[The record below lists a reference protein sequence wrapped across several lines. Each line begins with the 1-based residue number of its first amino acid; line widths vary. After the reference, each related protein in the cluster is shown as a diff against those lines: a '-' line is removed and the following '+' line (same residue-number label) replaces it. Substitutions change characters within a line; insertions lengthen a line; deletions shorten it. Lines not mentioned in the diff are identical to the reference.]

1 MADSKRRADA
11 TSVASTNDMDLND
24 ITDIDDMNAAFEKL
38 CDEEVAIDD
47 ELKSLLDHQGIL
59 ESKMSGLHKMLP
71 NLQILETDSK
81 QLYGMISFTS
91 TLAENVSSKVRK
103 LDLAKSRVVE
113 CMQRVEDI
121 LDLKFCTDG
130 VQTALQ
136 NEDYEKAAGHVH
148 RFRSLDENVIR
159 IGSETNEGGTL
170 DTSFK
175 LLYEAEEKLKAI
187 VHNKFDAAVHSGDVA
202 SVERFF
208 KIFPLL
214 GLYSEGLTKFGK
226 YLSAQLSEKADG
238 NLKIALHPD
247 STDRRAN
254 VVFADTLTL
263 LFEGLARVVE
273 IHQPLVET
281 YYGPGR
287 LFSLL
292 SILQRECDRQARKIF
307 ESFKG
312 QRDYH
317 SKVKQVKQS
326 MTASKQAP
334 VESRA
339 DPKDLDILL
348 SEMVLLSSRSE
359 LYLRFMRRR
368 ATGDTEAAGLEPS
381 KQTEQ
386 LKEIDSF
393 FSTCE
398 LSRMVQEIIGNYI
411 MMEEFFMREMI
422 VKAVSMDACDEGQ
435 HTSSMVDD
443 TFFIAKKSVRRAI
456 SSSSVDGVCAMLNH
470 VCTILEQDFGSVHLN
485 RLKAGYPYG
494 FDLQHAYN
502 IVQSSFQ
509 AGKLQSSDAEKKQA
523 RAQFL
528 MSLNN
533 AEVSCDYCKAL
544 KSNLEEDIS
553 KLHPQC
559 TEQSRAKLESCVGE
573 LTTVAN
579 KFKEIVDFGFSQLAA
594 SAVKPRVK
602 PLIDAFLAMSHNIT
616 EEEFSNFEANDPWVQ
631 TAIVSLDTTLT
642 TFKEAMT
649 SANYD
654 RFAMAMSGEITQ
666 QLEKAVTKTVFNRL
680 GGLQFDKELRA
691 LVGYMSSV
699 TTWTVRDKFA
709 RLTQMATILNLERVS
724 EIMDYWG
731 QNSGPLTWRLTPTEV
746 RQILAL
752 RIDFRNDDIKR
763 LKL

>member
-1 MADSKRRADA
+1 MADPGRRIDA
-11 TSVASTNDMDLND
+11 TSVAVSNDMDLNE
-24 ITDIDDMNAAFEKL
+24 ITELSDMNAAFEKL
-38 CDEEVAIDD
+38 CAEEVAIDD
-47 ELKSLLDHQGIL
+47 ELKTLLDHQGIL

-81 QLYGMISFTS
+81 QLCGMISFTS

-103 LDLAKSRVVE
+103 LDLAKSRVVD

-159 IGSETNEGGTL
+159 MGAETSEGGTL

-187 VHNKFDAAVHSGDVA
+187 VHSKFDAAVHSGDVA

-214 GLYSEGLTKFGK
+214 GLYSEGLNKFGK
-226 YLSAQLSEKADG
+226 YLSSQLSEKADG

-247 STDRRAN
+247 SSDRRAN
-254 VVFADTLTL
+254 IVFADTLTL

-307 ESFKG
+307 ESFKT
-312 QRDYH
+312 QRDYS
-317 SKVKQVKQS
+317 SKVKQVSQS
-326 MTASKQAP
+326 MAKQAA
-334 VESRA
+334 VERA
-339 DPKDLDILL
+339 DPKDLDVLL
-348 SEMVLLSSRSE
+348 SEMVLFSSRSE

-368 ATGDTEAAGLEPS
+368 STADTEAAGFEES
-381 KQTEQ
+381 KLSEK

-398 LSRMVQEIIGNYI
+398 LNRMVQEIIGNYI

-422 VKAVSMDACDEGQ
+422 VKAVSMDMCDEGQ
-435 HTSSMVDD
+435 QTSSMVDD

-470 VCTILEQDFGSVHLN
+470 ACTILEQDFGSVHLN

-509 AGKLQSSDAEKKQA
+509 AGKLQSSDSEKKQA

-528 MSLNN
+528 TSLNN
-533 AEVSCDYCKAL
+533 SEVSCDYCKAL
-544 KSNLEEDIS
+544 KSTLEEDIS
-553 KLHPQC
+553 KLYPQC

-579 KFKEIVDFGFSQLAA
+579 KFKDIVDFGFSQLAA

-602 PLIDAFLAMSHNIT
+602 PLIDSFLATSHNVT

-631 TAIVSLDTTLT
+631 NTIVSLDTTLS

>member
-1 MADSKRRADA
+1 MADPGRRTDA
-11 TSVASTNDMDLND
+11 TSVAAPNDMDLNE
-24 ITDIDDMNAAFEKL
+24 ITDLQDMNAAFEKL
-38 CDEEVAIDD
+38 CAEEIAIDD
-47 ELKSLLDHQGIL
+47 ELKNLLDHQGIL

-81 QLYGMISFTS
+81 QLCGMISFTS

-103 LDLAKSRVVE
+103 LDLAKSHVVG

-159 IGSETNEGGTL
+159 MGAETNEGGTL

-175 LLYEAEEKLKAI
+175 LLYEAEDKLKAI

-226 YLSAQLSEKADG
+226 YLASQLSEKADG

-247 STDRRAN
+247 SSDRRAN
-254 VVFADTLTL
+254 VVFADTLT
-263 LFEGLARVVE
+263 FFSQSVDKPSFVFS
-273 IHQPLVET
+273 
-281 YYGPGR
+281 GPGR

-292 SILQRECDRQARKIF
+292 NILQRECDRQARKIF
-307 ESFKG
+307 ESFKS
-312 QRDYH
+312 QRDYS
-317 SKVKQVKQS
+317 SKVLLRHH
-326 MTASKQAP
+326 
-334 VESRA
+334 VECFLCYYKIFRA
-339 DPKDLDILL
+339 DPKDLDVLL

-368 ATGDTEAAGLEPS
+368 STFCFFSSE
-381 KQTEQ
+381 K
-386 LKEIDSF
+386 LKEIDNF

-398 LSRMVQEIIGNYI
+398 LNRMVQETIGNYI

-422 VKAVSMDACDEGQ
+422 VKAVSMDMCDEGQ

-443 TFFIAKKSVRRAI
+443 TFFIAKKSARRAI

-470 VCTILEQDFGSVHLN
+470 ACTILEQDFGSVHLN

-502 IVQSSFQ
+502 IMQSSFQ

-528 MSLNN
+528 TSLNN

-553 KLHPQC
+553 KLYPQC

-573 LTTVAN
+573 LTSVSN
-579 KFKEIVDFGFSQLAA
+579 KFKDIVDFGFSQLAA

-602 PLIDAFLAMSHNIT
+602 PLIDTFLATSHNVT
-616 EEEFSNFEANDPWVQ
+616 E
-631 TAIVSLDTTLT
+631 
-642 TFKEAMT
+642 
-649 SANYD
+649 
-654 RFAMAMSGEITQ
+654 
-666 QLEKAVTKTVFNRL
+666 
-680 GGLQFDKELRA
+680 
-691 LVGYMSSV
+691 
-699 TTWTVRDKFA
+699 
-709 RLTQMATILNLERVS
+709 
-724 EIMDYWG
+724 
-731 QNSGPLTWRLTPTEV
+731 
-746 RQILAL
+746 
-752 RIDFRNDDIKR
+752 
-763 LKL
+763 